1 MDLSGAGAGRKR
13 KCRRASACKGALVG
27 HALDFLA
34 LEAIYQGEYAR
45 ARLLVEEGL
54 AAFKELESKTGIM
67 SSARALACV
76 MFFQGDLESARIVG
90 EECLTLQKE
99 LGSKQSEAGGS
110 PSALA
115 KETGYSVDY
124 LGWLVRQGRVAAMKR
139 GRRWYSTLDAVR
151 QYKGDVEAGSMPRGR
166 PKSLDTF

>member
-1 MDLSGAGAGRKR
+1 
-13 KCRRASACKGALVG
+13 
-27 HALDFLA
+27 
-34 LEAIYQGEYAR
+34 
-45 ARLLVEEGL
+45 
-54 AAFKELESKTGIM
+54 
-67 SSARALACV
+67 

-124 LGWLVRQGRVAAMKR
+124 LGWLVRQGRVAAVKR
-139 GRRWYSTLDAVR
+139 GGAGIARLLRSRRY
-151 QYKGDVEAGSMPRGR
+151 P
-166 PKSLDTF
+166 